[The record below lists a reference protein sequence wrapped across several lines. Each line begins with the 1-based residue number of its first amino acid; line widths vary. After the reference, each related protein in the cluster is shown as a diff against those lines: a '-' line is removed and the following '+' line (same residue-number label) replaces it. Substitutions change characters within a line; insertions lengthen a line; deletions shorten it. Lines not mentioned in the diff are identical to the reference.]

1 LISQLLSKVNV
12 TLIDAVGETPTQL
25 TWKQRNGA
33 KKQSWGAC
41 TTLGTLLSFQNLLP
55 VLDDSLFESVL
66 SCLCRCI
73 QLSNIINEKI
83 TAAAVNSLSGLPS
96 ELWIHLSCKCDS
108 IGRVLA
114 TCFGFLNDDSQQ
126 RNTSKTSYHKDVES
140 LANFLLQQAKEQ
152 DFCNLFLIQESI
164 PFSVEYFY
172 QWLVT
177 NDTEADVLD
186 EIAAAVSNP
195 NVVLDVS
202 ISQMLLSRTIQ
213 QHRRQGSPCKLIN
226 SDNASLSSLDENG
239 NDEEDEL

>member
-1 LISQLLSKVNV
+1 MISQLLTKVNV
-12 TLIDAVGETPTQL
+12 ALIDAVGETPTQL

-41 TTLGTLLSFQNLLP
+41 TTLGTLLSFKNLLP
-55 VLDDSLFESVL
+55 VLDNSLLESVL
-66 SCLCRCI
+66 SCLFRCV

-108 IGRVLA
+108 IGRGLA
-114 TCFGFLNDDSQQ
+114 TCFVFLNDNSQQ
-126 RNTSKTSYHKDVES
+126 RNTKTSYHQDVES
-140 LANFLLQQAKEQ
+140 LANLLLQQAKKQ

-177 NDTEADVLD
+177 NDTAATVLD
-186 EIAAAVSNP
+186 EISAAVSYP
-195 NVVLDVS
+195 NVAQIIDVS
-202 ISQMLLSRTIQ
+202 SSQMFLSRTI
-213 QHRRQGSPCKLIN
+213 HKR
-226 SDNASLSSLDENG
+226 G
-239 NDEEDEL
+239 NDEDDEL